1 MHKKHFFLS
10 NNIAEAHDFS
20 PQNQGF
26 GGHSLPTRDR
36 VVHAQMVKGQYETA
50 VNQAIA
56 RLEER
61 ENQGQPVANGIY
73 VDLKMDKSFIPNSLG
88 KQDSPKGATIMKV
101 TDNGDENDVDVTV
114 YVKKD
119 KKDWLKN
126 KVDDYSSKNTA
137 KGKPFNE
144 RLIAPIN
151 GVEATDIRTLYVSA
165 EEFDTIPEE
174 GSYIYELWM
183 SHSKENSQERIEN
196 TLYQLGIG
204 PYHKPSILTS
214 NNTEKREW
222 SELIKGE
229 ITYDQDADVI
239 VGILDSGVNNA
250 HELLKPALP
259 DERMDVAIGVLEAT
273 DKTDH
278 GTGMAG
284 LALLGDLA
292 EMDKIVVFPGQ
303 GWWKERKLD
312 NVDNSV
318 PYSLIVSI
326 ETKETDIYNAVET
339 AISNRI
345 GVPIAQE
352 V

>member
-137 KGKPFNE
+137 KGKPCNE

-196 TLYQLGIG
+196 TLHQLGIEKMAEPLLFDG
-204 PYHKPSILTS
+204 VDVWLIKSTKQQLCTLPLSLGYIEGIRPYHKPSILTS
-214 NNTEKREW
+214 NNTEK
-222 SELIKGE
+222 
-229 ITYDQDADVI
+229 
-239 VGILDSGVNNA
+239 
-250 HELLKPALP
+250 
-259 DERMDVAIGVLEAT
+259 
-273 DKTDH
+273 
-278 GTGMAG
+278 
-284 LALLGDLA
+284 
-292 EMDKIVVFPGQ
+292 
-303 GWWKERKLD
+303 
-312 NVDNSV
+312 
-318 PYSLIVSI
+318 
-326 ETKETDIYNAVET
+326 
-339 AISNRI
+339 
-345 GVPIAQE
+345 
-352 V
+352 

>member
-137 KGKPFNE
+137 KGKPCNE
-144 RLIAPIN
+144 SVSPFSKLLCSKHVFMLLHFHRKIQRQFYVPAASRRQREKTAYPSSAP
-151 GVEATDIRTLYVSA
+151 TQ
-165 EEFDTIPEE
+165 F
-174 GSYIYELWM
+174 
-183 SHSKENSQERIEN
+183 SKIS
-196 TLYQLGIG
+196 
-204 PYHKPSILTS
+204 STS
-214 NNTEKREW
+214 N
-222 SELIKGE
+222 
-229 ITYDQDADVI
+229 A
-239 VGILDSGVNNA
+239 
-250 HELLKPALP
+250 P
-259 DERMDVAIGVLEAT
+259 
-273 DKTDH
+273 
-278 GTGMAG
+278 
-284 LALLGDLA
+284 
-292 EMDKIVVFPGQ
+292 
-303 GWWKERKLD
+303 
-312 NVDNSV
+312 
-318 PYSLIVSI
+318 
-326 ETKETDIYNAVET
+326 NAVK
-339 AISNRI
+339 S
-345 GVPIAQE
+345 
-352 V
+352 